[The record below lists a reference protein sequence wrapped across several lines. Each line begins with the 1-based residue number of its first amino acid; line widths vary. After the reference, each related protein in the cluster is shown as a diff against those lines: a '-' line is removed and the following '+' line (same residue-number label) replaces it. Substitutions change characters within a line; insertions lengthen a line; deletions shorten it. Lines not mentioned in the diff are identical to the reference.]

1 MQICCWC
8 VCVCVFVCVVVCILQ
23 FFFAFI
29 SSVIW
34 GKYFLKWKSW
44 SDINVFNWLYQV
56 QHKVSYYYILVR
68 YSIKV
73 ALVSVLLNLIFSK
86 EMWVVCWCRIFL
98 KPQSFIT
105 GIAFSYIMFIFIRFE
120 EKFRWLCITWDIL
133 CNFFQQTY
141 WGHKPS
147 HSYSFLCINPLIAHF
162 FVGKRK
168 FFAQSFDGTTSHHIV
183 IWGLLKCEIWYYG
196 NCEKY
201 FAICVKWFTK
211 KNIK

>member
-1 MQICCWC
+1 M
-8 VCVCVFVCVVVCILQ
+8 
-23 FFFAFI
+23 
-29 SSVIW
+29 
-34 GKYFLKWKSW
+34 
-44 SDINVFNWLYQV
+44 
-56 QHKVSYYYILVR
+56 
-68 YSIKV
+68 
-73 ALVSVLLNLIFSK
+73 LNLIFSK
-86 EMWVVCWCRIFL
+86 EMWVVCWFRIFL
-98 KPQSFIT
+98 KPQSYST
-105 GIAFSYIMFIFIRFE
+105 GIAFSYIMFIFIKFE
-120 EKFRWLCITWDIL
+120 AKFKSWRLCITWDIL
-133 CNFFQQTY
+133 CNFFQHIY